1 MWDIEGTMS
10 HISGTTYRAASLIAT
25 LTVLSVGVTGCQQS
39 ATNAT
44 STSASSKAGSPTS
57 TAPASNTAAGPVTL
71 RVSIPTGAKNVA
83 PTTALTVTPTN
94 GQIVSV
100 AVLDAK
106 GAPLEGT
113 VGADGAWVL
122 SGRLVPK
129 TSYTVTAVAQGG
141 DGTKV
146 TETSAFTTVTPKITA
161 TYRVWPAQGTVG
173 VGMPVTVMFD
183 SPVADQYRATVEKA
197 MQITVTPAQEGSWGW
212 SQSNALYWRPKTY
225 WLPGTTVSVK
235 APLAGVQTGTGKFAM
250 VDKQG
255 GFTVGSARISTVN
268 LKTHRMVVK
277 ENGKV
282 VADYPVSGGRLGPKT
297 TTRSGIKVITSKSQR
312 YVMDSAS
319 YGVMPGDPAY
329 YRQEVQY
336 AMRITNTGEFLHAAP
351 WSVWAQGRQNVSHGC
366 VNMGP
371 SAARQMYNASKIGDV
386 VIVTGTNRQFKPG
399 EGLDAWLYSWD
410 AWKARSTA
418 PAPAAG

>member
-1 MWDIEGTMS
+1 MS
-10 HISGTTYRAASLIAT
+10 HISGTTYRAAGLFAAMT
-25 LTVLSVGVTGCQQS
+25 ALSVGLTGCQQS
-39 ATNAT
+39 ASTTGPSGAT
-44 STSASSKAGSPTS
+44 ASTGASSSPNTI
-57 TAPASNTAAGPVTL
+57 ASGAVAV
-71 RVSIPTGAKNVA
+71 RVSIPKGAQDVT
-83 PTTALTVTPTN
+83 PTTPLTVTPTN

-100 AVLDAK
+100 AVADTTGAVLD
-106 GAPLEGT
+106 GT

-122 SGRLVPK
+122 SGRLQPK

-141 DGTKV
+141 DGAKV
-146 TETSAFTTVTPKITA
+146 TATSAFTTVTPKVTA
-161 TYRVWPAQGTVG
+161 TYRVWPATGTVG

-183 SPVADQYRATVEKA
+183 SPVADQFRAQVEKA

-225 WLPGTTVSVK
+225 WLPGTNVSVK

-250 VDKQG
+250 ADKTG

-277 ENGKV
+277 DNGKV
-282 VADYPVSGGRLGPKT
+282 VADYPVSGGRPGPKT
-297 TTRSGIKVITSKSQR
+297 TTRSGIKVITSKALN
-312 YVMDSAS
+312 YVMDSSS
-319 YGVMPGDPAY
+319 YGVMKGDPAY

-351 WSVWAQGRQNVSHGC
+351 WSVWAQGHQNVSHGC

-371 SAARQMYNASKIGDV
+371 SAAREMYMASKIGDV
-386 VIVTGTNRQFKPG
+386 VFVTGTNRPFKPG

-410 AWKARSTA
+410 AWKARSA
-418 PAPAAG
+418 ASVPAAG